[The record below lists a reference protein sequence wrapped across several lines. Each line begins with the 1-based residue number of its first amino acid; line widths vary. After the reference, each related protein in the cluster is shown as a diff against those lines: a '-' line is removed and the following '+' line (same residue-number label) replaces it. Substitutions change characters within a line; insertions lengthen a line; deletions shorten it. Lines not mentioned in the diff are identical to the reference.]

1 MPNKY
6 ADCDF
11 HGWATKND
19 LRCSDGK
26 TIRRG
31 AFSHQNGQKVPIV
44 WGHQHDSPEAVL
56 GHGFL
61 EDRKEGTYIY
71 GYLNENVPMG
81 KYAKAELQ
89 HGDLF
94 NLSIW
99 ANKLQQNGNDVL
111 HGMIREVSLVLAGA
125 NPGATIEYVAHG
137 EFSDEVTDEAIIC
150 LDDEDAIAHT
160 GIPEEYIPEETKEET
175 ISHEEEGDKK
185 MAEPE
190 EKTGGSSEKTIK
202 DVLDTLNEEQK
213 KAVYYIIGAA
223 LEGKGGSADDDNDE
237 VEHSDEGD
245 NNMKYNVFDSE
256 SAGVNTGAG
265 YISHDDMNQILRDAK
280 SLGSLKEAVLAHM
293 EEGGILAHDAAAD
306 AAGGVTRATGNNTYG
321 IRDPEMLFP
330 EYRSTSATPEFL
342 TGYNMSWVDRFLAAV
357 HRSPFSRIK
366 SVFADITEDEARALG
381 YVKGNLKKEEFFSLI
396 KRTTDPQT
404 IYKKQKMDRDDTID
418 IVDFDVIAWIRAEM
432 RVKLNEEIARACLI
446 GDGRLASSDDKI
458 QESHIR
464 PVVNDHELFVVV
476 KEVDATSDVRN
487 IWEGAIRARK
497 DYRGTG
503 NMTCY
508 LTSDVL
514 SDMLLYTDDMGR
526 DLFKNE
532 SELATK
538 MRVSKFEEVEMMA
551 NLKRDGKDV
560 LAIIMNPNDYTIGA
574 DKGGAV
580 AMFDD
585 FDIDYNQMKYLIE
598 TRCSGALTKPKSA
611 IILVQASSNP

>member
-19 LRCSDGK
+19 LLCSDGK

-31 AFSHQNGQKVPIV
+31 AFSHQNGQKVPIC
-44 WGHQHDSPEAVL
+44 WSHQHDAPDAVL

-61 EDRKEGTYIY
+61 EDRKEGTYFY
-71 GYLNENVPMG
+71 GYLNEDVPMG
-81 KYAKAELQ
+81 KYAKAELK

-111 HGMIREVSLVLAGA
+111 HGTIREVSLVLAGA

-137 EFSDEVTDEAIIC
+137 ELSDDVTDEAIIY
-150 LDDEDAIAHT
+150 LGDGDSIAHT
-160 GIPEEYIPEETKEET
+160 GVPEEYVPEVIPEEPKSEEP
-175 ISHEEEGDKK
+175 ISHEDKGDEK

-190 EKTGGSSEKTIK
+190 KKEESSEETVQDI
-202 DVLDTLNEEQK
+202 LDTLNEKQK

-223 LEGKGGSADDDNDE
+223 LSDKGEDDGE

-245 NNMKYNVFDSE
+245 NEMKYNVFDSQ
-256 SAGVNTGAG
+256 SAGASTG
-265 YISHDDMNQILRDAK
+265 YISHDDMNTILADAK
-280 SLGSLKEAVLAHM
+280 RLGSLKEAVIAHM
-293 EEGGILAHDAAAD
+293 EDGVLAHDAEAD
-306 AAGGVTRATGNNTYG
+306 AAAGITRATGDNVYG

-330 EYRSTSATPEFL
+330 EYRSTTNVPQFL
-342 TGYNMSWVDRFLAAV
+342 TGYNMSWVDRFLASV

-381 YVKGNLKKEEFFSLI
+381 YIKGNLKKEEFFSLI

-404 IYKKQKMDRDDTID
+404 IYKKQKMDRDDVND

-464 PVVNDHELFVVV
+464 PVVNDHELFVVE
-476 KEVDATSDVRN
+476 KAVDASDVRN
-487 IWEGAIRARK
+487 VWEAVIRARK
-497 DYRGTG
+497 DYRGSG
-503 NMTCY
+503 NMVCY
-508 LTSDVL
+508 ITPDLL
-514 SDMLLYTDDMGR
+514 SDMLLYTDNEGR

-532 SELATK
+532 QELATK

-551 NLKRDGKDV
+551 NLQRGGKDV
-560 LAIIMNPNDYTIGA
+560 LAICMNPNDYTIGA

-611 IILVQASSNP
+611 IVIVASSSNP